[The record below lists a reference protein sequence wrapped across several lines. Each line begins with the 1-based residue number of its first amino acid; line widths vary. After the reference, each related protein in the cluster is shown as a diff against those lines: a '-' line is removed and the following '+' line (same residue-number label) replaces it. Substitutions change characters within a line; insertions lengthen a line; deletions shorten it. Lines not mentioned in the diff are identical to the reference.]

1 MIHSDTDVKI
11 IAISGKEVTSIEIKG
26 RRKSFEDFCIFDNF
40 NFMPKLKK
48 VLIVG
53 AAIDIGNHLHDCD
66 VKGATEKEKTVEVIF
81 KTFIYRVR

>member
-1 MIHSDTDVKI
+1 
-11 IAISGKEVTSIEIKG
+11 
-26 RRKSFEDFCIFDNF
+26 
-40 NFMPKLKK
+40 MPKLKK